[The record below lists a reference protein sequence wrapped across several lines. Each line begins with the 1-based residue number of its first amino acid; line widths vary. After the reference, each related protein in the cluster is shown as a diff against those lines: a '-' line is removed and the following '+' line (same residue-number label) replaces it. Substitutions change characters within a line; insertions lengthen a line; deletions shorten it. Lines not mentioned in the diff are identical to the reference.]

1 MPGTFA
7 QVMAGQFARPGVVA
21 KVWEGGR
28 RIVSSAATIALVAQ
42 EPGGERQSDDLC
54 GCRAS

>member
-7 QVMAGQFARPGVVA
+7 RVMAGQFVRPGLVA

-28 RIVSSAATIALVAQ
+28 RIASSAAAIALVAQ
-42 EPGGERQSDDLC
+42 EPDR
-54 GCRAS
+54 RAAAR